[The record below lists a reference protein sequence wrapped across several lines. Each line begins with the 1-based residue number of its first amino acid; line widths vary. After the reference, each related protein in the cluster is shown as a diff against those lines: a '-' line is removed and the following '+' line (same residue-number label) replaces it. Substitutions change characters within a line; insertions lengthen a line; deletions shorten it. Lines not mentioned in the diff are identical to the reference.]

1 MEIQNC
7 SNSLPTPNSRRE
19 FLRQT
24 GMGLGTVAFGTMV
37 ADYLVAPARAE
48 ITADL
53 KPRKAPLPAKAK
65 HVIHIFAGGAP
76 SHLDTFDYKPGM
88 KAFAEKTTSGQG
100 GVIFP
105 TPFEFKKC
113 GKSGLE
119 ISEIFPKLQEQADE
133 MCVIRS
139 MHSDLPAHGPAAKLM
154 HTGSAILTKPCL
166 GSWVLYGLGTES
178 QDLPGFVSLGG
189 GADGRQ

>member
-1 MEIQNC
+1 METPNC

-24 GMGLGTVAFGTMV
+24 GMGMGTIAFGTMV
-37 ADYLVAPARAE
+37 ADYLVADARAE
-48 ITADL
+48 VASL

-76 SHLDTFDYKPGM
+76 SHLDTFDPKPKMKELADMSASGM
-88 KAFAEKTTSGQG
+88 G
-100 GVIFP
+100 GVLFP
-105 TPFEFKKC
+105 SPFEFKKS

-119 ISEIFPKLQEQADE
+119 IIEIFPKLQGVADE

-139 MHSDLPAHGPAAKLM
+139 MYHELPAHGPAAKQM
-154 HTGSAILTKPCL
+154 HTGSAILPKPSL
-166 GSWVLYGLGTES
+166 GS
-178 QDLPGFVSLGG
+178 
-189 GADGRQ
+189 

>member
-7 SNSLPTPNSRRE
+7 NNSLPTPSSRRD

-24 GMGLGTVAFGTMV
+24 GMSMGTIAFGTMV
-37 ADYLVAPARAE
+37 ADYMVNPAHAE
-48 ITADL
+48 ITATL
-53 KPRKAPLPAKAK
+53 KPRQAPLPAKAK

-88 KAFAEKTTSGQG
+88 KAYAEKSQG
-100 GVIFP
+100 GGGGVLFP

-139 MHSDLPAHGPAAKLM
+139 MHSDIPAHGPAAKLM

-166 GSWVLYGLGTES
+166 G
-178 QDLPGFVSLGG
+178 
-189 GADGRQ
+189 